1 VTVELE
7 LTPVRRHPG
16 EFNIELD
23 PEITDPA
30 SFRVSFLILL
40 DGDLVMSPE
49 HLGVAYMTSVLRHV
63 GFTAEIREVPHGE
76 DSQAI
81 DELVAFGP
89 QIVCFTL
96 MSLNVQSCVRI
107 CEQLATRLPD
117 ALIVCGGP
125 AGTFAGREVLRTNPY
140 VDVVAIGE
148 GEPTILDLTQ
158 RVCLGR
164 PLADSPGI
172 CYRDENGELREN
184 PARPLI
190 HNLEVLPFPAR
201 DQLEQHGNKLEYV
214 RVSTSRG
221 CVAQCTFCS
230 APHLKNRVQ
239 GGKAWRG
246 RGPVQIVDEVA
257 ELVERYSF
265 RTFDFVDSTFEDPDG
280 GRVGK
285 KRVREIAELILDQG
299 LDIYYNVCMRA
310 ENWVDSPE
318 DNDLMD
324 LLVRSGLEKVNVGIE
339 AGVASDLLLWE
350 KRATVQDN
358 ITIIKM
364 LREHGI
370 YLAMGFIPFHPY
382 ATTESLIGNAAFLRD
397 YSGHNLRRMT
407 ERLEVYPGTKILR
420 KISEDGLLDEKYA
433 STLDPY
439 GYEFADERVGR
450 LARHYASLYNN
461 DDYHEHGVITD
472 YSSVF
477 QFETFNVVLQT
488 FISRSYRRFYRR
500 PGVTELIDGFK
511 RWLHEIRQ
519 EMGQYNYAFFME
531 NLNDVLNDTLDEG
544 KRRTQVQDVESYF
557 RDRIKMIKSEQLRLG
572 KAMHRLG
579 ANVTE
584 IASTLPPAGPGG
596 ARRSYTGEGA
606 GATW

>member
-1 VTVELE
+1 MTVELE